1 MTPTPTAAET
11 AALAWGGRIQ
21 RVLRNRENHVLEMS
35 LPSGDR
41 AALRLHRA
49 GYQSPEA
56 IRSELWWCAE
66 LARAGLPIPAALT
79 ALDGQLLVTL
89 PDGRLASAIA
99 WMEGEALGEAAKPF
113 TLPLPQ
119 VLDAFHALGAL
130 LARVHRTTDG
140 LTLPD
145 GFTRPRWDL
154 EGLVGDAP
162 HWGRFWEH
170 PLATPDQCSTLIR
183 ARDALRE
190 RLSGDIGLIHADVLR
205 ENVLVNGRSVSL
217 IDFDDSGFG
226 FRLHD
231 LGTAL
236 LQTFQHPEQPQLRA
250 ALMAGYGTK
259 DEEMVQAFTLARAL
273 ASVGWIMPRLQ
284 PDDPIHK
291 SHLHRAVTLASD
303 VLGNTW
309 RMSNSYVT
317 DC

>member
-1 MTPTPTAAET
+1 MTAAET
-11 AALAWGGRIQ
+11 AALAWGARI
-21 RVLRNRENHVLEMS
+21 LRTLRDRENHVCECV

-49 GYQSPEA
+49 GYQSPAA

-66 LARAGLPIPAALT
+66 LARAGLPVPAALP
-79 ALDGQLLVTL
+79 ALDGQLLVSL
-89 PDGRLASAIA
+89 PDGRQASVIA

-113 TLPLPQ
+113 TRPLPQ
-119 VLDAFHALGAL
+119 VLDIYHALGQL
-130 LARVHRTTDG
+130 LSRVHQTTDR
-140 LTLPD
+140 LVLPD

-154 EGLVGDAP
+154 EGLVGDQP
-162 HWGRFWEH
+162 HWGRFWDH
-170 PLATPDQCSTLIR
+170 PAAATDQRITLSR

-190 RLSGDIGLIHADVLR
+190 RLSGEIGLIHADVLR

-236 LQTFQHPEQPQLRA
+236 VQTVYHPEQPQLRA
-250 ALMAGYGTK
+250 ALMAGYGTT
-259 DEEMVQAFTLARAL
+259 DEPMVQAFTLARTL
-273 ASVGWIMPRLQ
+273 ASVGWTMPRLQ

-291 SHLHRAVTLASD
+291 SHLARAVMVAEQ
-303 VLGNTW
+303 VLG
-309 RMSNSYVT
+309 SA
-317 DC
+317 

>member
-1 MTPTPTAAET
+1 MTAAET
-11 AALAWGGRIQ
+11 AALAWGARI
-21 RVLRNRENHVLEMS
+21 LRTLRDRENHVCECV

-49 GYQSPEA
+49 GYQSPAA

-66 LARAGLPIPAALT
+66 LARAGLPVPAALP
-79 ALDGQLLVTL
+79 ALDGQLLASL
-89 PDGRLASAIA
+89 PDGRQASVIA

-113 TLPLPQ
+113 TRPLPQ
-119 VLDAFHALGAL
+119 VLDIYHALGQL
-130 LARVHRTTDG
+130 LARVHQTTDR
-140 LTLPD
+140 LVLPD

-154 EGLVGDAP
+154 EGLVGDQP
-162 HWGRFWEH
+162 HWGRFWDH
-170 PLATPDQCSTLIR
+170 PAAATDQRITLIR

-190 RLSGDIGLIHADVLR
+190 RLSGEIGLIHADVLR

-236 LQTFQHPEQPQLRA
+236 VQTVYHPEQPQLRA
-250 ALMAGYGTK
+250 ALMAGYGTT
-259 DEEMVQAFTLARAL
+259 DEPMVQAFTLARTL
-273 ASVGWIMPRLQ
+273 ASVGWTMPRLQ

-291 SHLHRAVTLASD
+291 SHLARAVMVAEQ
-303 VLGNTW
+303 VLG
-309 RMSNSYVT
+309 SA
-317 DC
+317 

>member
-1 MTPTPTAAET
+1 MSPAET
-11 AALAWGGRIQ
+11 AAASWGGRII
-21 RVLRNRENHVLEMS
+21 RVLRDRENHVLEMT

-49 GYQSPEA
+49 GYQSPAA

-66 LARAGLPIPAALT
+66 LARAGLPVPAALP
-79 ALDGQLLVTL
+79 ALDGALLVEL
-89 PDGRLASAIA
+89 PDGRHASAIA

-119 VLDAFHALGAL
+119 VLDAYHALGSL
-130 LARVHRTTDG
+130 LARVHQTTDQ

-145 GFTRPRWDL
+145 SFTRPRWDL
-154 EGLVGDAP
+154 DGLVGDEP
-162 HWGRFWEH
+162 LWGRFWEH
-170 PLATPDQCSTLIR
+170 PIATPDQRATLIR

-190 RLSGDIGLIHADVLR
+190 RLSGEIGLIHADLLR

-236 LQTFQHPEQPQLRA
+236 LQTFGHLEQPQIRA
-250 ALMAGYGTK
+250 ALIAGYGTG
-259 DEEMVQAFTLARAL
+259 DEEMVKAFTLARAL
-273 ASVGWIMPRLQ
+273 SSVGWTMPRLQ

-291 SHLHRAVTLASD
+291 SHLARAMDLAAE
-303 VLGNTW
+303 VLGPA
-309 RMSNSYVT
+309 
-317 DC
+317 

>member
-1 MTPTPTAAET
+1 MIPAET
-11 AALAWGGRIQ
+11 AAKAWDGRIV
-21 RVLRNRENHVLEMS
+21 RTLRERENHVFEMVT
-35 LPSGDR
+35 PQGR

-49 GYQSPEA
+49 GYQSPAA

-66 LARAGLPIPAALT
+66 LARAGLPVPAALP
-79 ALDGQLLVTL
+79 ALDGALLVAL
-89 PDGRLASAIA
+89 PDGRHASVIA

-130 LARVHRTTDG
+130 LARVHQTTDK
-140 LTLPD
+140 LTLPED
-145 GFTRPRWDL
+145 FTRPRWDL
-154 EGLVGDAP
+154 DGLVGHQP
-162 HWGRFWEH
+162 LWGRFWDH
-170 PLATPDQCSTLIR
+170 PAATPDQRATLIR

-190 RLSGDIGLIHADVLR
+190 RLAGDFGLIHADVLR

-236 LQTFQHPEQPQLRA
+236 VQTFQHPEQPQLRA
-250 ALMAGYGTK
+250 ALMAGYRTT
-259 DEEMVQAFTLARAL
+259 DEDMVKAFTLARAL
-273 ASVGWIMPRLQ
+273 SSVGWTMPRLQ

-291 SHLHRAVTLASD
+291 SHLIRAMTLAD
-303 VLGNTW
+303 EVVGLG
-309 RMSNSYVT
+309 
-317 DC
+317 